1 VARGGASSSYRDRP
15 PTVKRHRGRSETPEP
30 LADSSARFP
39 HLPRK
44 TPPAS
49 QKNAC
54 PPGAE
59 STIVRIADLGEQ
71 CGRSSEALPI
81 AVTPGRA
88 SGDEELA
95 LNAGTAISE
104 FAKSVTAITGSG

>member
-1 VARGGASSSYRDRP
+1 MLETMRKQDLP
-15 PTVKRHRGRSETPEP
+15 KR
-30 LADSSARFP
+30 
-39 HLPRK
+39 
-44 TPPAS
+44 
-49 QKNAC
+49 
-54 PPGAE
+54 
-59 STIVRIADLGEQ
+59 V
-71 CGRSSEALPI
+71 